1 MSYIDENIG
10 MFTRIIK
17 GIARQFGTD
26 CEVVLHDLSLPFDR
40 TIVAIENGY
49 ITNRKIGDSGTNLG
63 LEVLRGTQ
71 EGVDRY
77 NYVNR
82 TNEGRILRST
92 SVYINDPEGTLC
104 GSICMNFDV
113 TNLVAVQRSLT
124 SLASV
129 GDKESQ
135 MEFFTGN
142 IDELLDLLLNEC
154 KKNIGKEV
162 GEMTKEDKVSAVK
175 FLDEKGVFL
184 VKKSMEKVA
193 AFFNMS
199 KFSIYNY
206 LDDIRQSS

>member
-1 MSYIDENIG
+1 MSYIDENID

-113 TNLVAVQRSLT
+113 TNLVAAQRSLT